1 MVCIIALL
9 PKAGRIAASSKFSP
23 PFILF
28 DHGYREEM
36 EHITRDL
43 KAAAEKAKER
53 NIAPTVSTVLP
64 DGTLIEIVYRPEE
77 RRTLLCI
84 ARDGEIGYETS
95 LMDDNKR
102 LVPYSP
108 ENNLLKNDVVLF
120 PSEAA
125 PYESDRALI
134 AEIREFIHRYVDV
147 SPLFEEIASYYVL
160 FTWVYDSFNELP
172 YLRLRGDT
180 GTGKTRFL
188 LTAGALCYKP
198 IYASGASTVSPLFR
212 ILDSVRGTLIIDE
225 GDFRFS
231 DEKAEIVKILNNGNA
246 RGFPVL
252 RSESVN
258 GREFSPRA
266 YAVFGPKLVSTRG
279 FFQDRALESRCI
291 TEETGSQRLRDD
303 IPLNLNE
310 EYRRTALAIRNK
322 LLMFR
327 IRNFGKRAIDTSLV
341 DRSIE
346 PRLSQIFVPLMSVIE
361 DAEARQALRQV
372 AREYHKEL
380 VADRGMDLEAQVLE
394 IIQELRE
401 SPYANGISIKE
412 ITDRMSE
419 RYGDDFERK
428 VTPHWIGHVIRKRL
442 GLKTEK
448 RHGTYM
454 IATTEGPK
462 VTRLLE
468 KYGVTA
474 EDRASGDSGNLG
486 EFAGEAEAGTQSKP
500 KA

>member
-1 MVCIIALL
+1 
-9 PKAGRIAASSKFSP
+9 
-23 PFILF
+23 
-28 DHGYREEM
+28 M
-36 EHITRDL
+36 EKQTGDI
-43 KAAAEKAKER
+43 KAAVEKAKSS
-53 NIAPTVSTVLP
+53 NITPTVSSVLQ
-64 DGTLIEIVYRPEE
+64 DGTLIEMVYRPEE

-84 ARDGEIGYETS
+84 AKEGQVRYETS
-95 LMDDNKR
+95 IMDDGKR

-108 ENNLLKNDVVLF
+108 ENNLLKNEVVLF
-120 PSEAA
+120 PSEVAE
-125 PYESDRALI
+125 YESEQALV
-134 AEIREFIHRYVDV
+134 AEIRQFIHRYVDV
-147 SPLFEEIASYYVL
+147 SPLFEEIMSYYVL
-160 FTWVYDSFNELP
+160 FTWVYDAFNELP

-303 IPLNLNE
+303 IPINLTA
-310 EYRRTALAIRNK
+310 EYQHAALAIRNK

-327 IRNFGKRAIDTSLV
+327 FRNFGKRAVDASLV

-346 PRLSQIFVPLMSVIE
+346 PRLAQIFVPLMSVIE
-361 DAEARQALRQV
+361 DAEARKALGEL
-372 AREYHKEL
+372 ARAYHKEL

-394 IIQELRE
+394 VVQDLRE

-412 ITDRMSE
+412 IAERVSE

-428 VTPHWIGHVIRKRL
+428 VTPHWIGHVLRRRL

-448 RHGTYM
+448 RHGNYM
-454 IATTEGPK
+454 IAATEGPK
-462 VTRLLE
+462 LTRLLE
-468 KYGVTA
+468 KYGITS
-474 EDRASGDSGNLG
+474 EDRAAGDFQNLG
-486 EFAGEAEAGTQSKP
+486 DFAGGTDAAPVSDNAG
-500 KA
+500 

>member
-1 MVCIIALL
+1 
-9 PKAGRIAASSKFSP
+9 
-23 PFILF
+23 
-28 DHGYREEM
+28 M
-36 EHITRDL
+36 EHITRDIKGI
-43 KAAAEKAKER
+43 KAAIEKAKSDR
-53 NIAPTVSTVLP
+53 NIAPTVSGVLQ
-64 DGTLIEIVYRPEE
+64 DGTLIEMVYRREE
-77 RRTLLCI
+77 RRTLLCV
-84 ARDGEIGYETS
+84 AKEGEVRYETN
-95 LMDDNKR
+95 LTYDGKR

-125 PYESDRALI
+125 EYESEQALI
-134 AEIREFIHRYVDV
+134 AEIRAFIHRYVDV

-160 FTWVYDSFNELP
+160 FTWVYDAFNELP

-188 LTAGALCYKP
+188 LTAGSLCYKP

-291 TEETGSQRLRDD
+291 TEETGGRELRHD
-303 IPLNLNE
+303 IALNLTD
-310 EYRRTALAIRNK
+310 EYHRQALAIRNK

-327 IRNFGKRAIDTSLV
+327 IHNFGKRAVDASLV

-361 DAEARQALRQV
+361 DAEARKALRDV

-394 IIQELRE
+394 IIHDLQE
-401 SPYANGISIKE
+401 SPYTDGLSVKE
-412 ITDRMSE
+412 IAERFAE

-428 VTPHWIGHVIRKRL
+428 VTPHWMGYVVRRKL
-442 GLKTEK
+442 QLKTARRRDGYVIAPGESVRLLRLFERYGIISSSAGAVNSVNLVNSAEDEK
-448 RHGTYM
+448 R
-454 IATTEGPK
+454 ATGSND
-462 VTRLLE
+462 
-468 KYGVTA
+468 A
-474 EDRASGDSGNLG
+474 E
-486 EFAGEAEAGTQSKP
+486 Q
-500 KA
+500 

>member
-1 MVCIIALL
+1 MKQLSEIIVE
-9 PKAGRIAASSKFSP
+9 S
-23 PFILF
+23 
-28 DHGYREEM
+28 
-36 EHITRDL
+36 
-43 KAAAEKAKER
+43 AEKAKEK
-53 NIAPTVSTVLP
+53 NAAPTVSAVLP
-64 DGTLIEIVYRPEE
+64 DSTLVEMVYRPEE
-77 RRTLLCI
+77 RRTLLCV
-84 ARDGEIGYETS
+84 ATEDEIRYETNF
-95 LMDDNKR
+95 MDDGKR

-108 ENNLLKNDVVLF
+108 ENNLLKNGVVLV
-120 PSEAA
+120 PSEAT
-125 PYESDRALI
+125 PYESEQALI
-134 AEIREFIHRYVDV
+134 AEIREFIHSYVDV
-147 SPLFEEIASYYVL
+147 SPLFEEIASYYAL
-160 FTWVYDSFNELP
+160 FTWVHDAFNELP

-258 GREFSPRA
+258 GREYSPRA

-291 TEETGSQRLRDD
+291 TEETGSQRQRDD
-303 IPLNLNE
+303 IPLNLTA
-310 EYRRTALAIRNK
+310 EYQHAALAIRNK

-327 IRNFGKRAIDTSLV
+327 FRNFGKRSVDPSLV
-341 DRSIE
+341 DRTIE

-394 IIQELRE
+394 VIQDLRE

-412 ITDRMSE
+412 ITERVSE

-428 VTPHWIGHVIRKRL
+428 VTPHWIGHVVRRRL

-448 RHGTYM
+448 RHGNYM
-454 IATTEGPK
+454 IAVTEGPK

-468 KYGVTA
+468 KYGITP
-474 EDRASGDSGNLG
+474 EDRRADDSGNFG
-486 EFAGEAEAGTQSKP
+486 DFAGEPGTTP
-500 KA
+500 KSDHAA